1 MIKMNNS
8 IILRIVIIV
17 GSLIFAVGSFY
28 VLTNFR
34 LDAVETSAVKAEE
47 KVEDIDAKMD
57 MIEDTVLIMQ
67 YDLRYIKNELIEQ
80 KEISKQILMEL
91 TK

>member
-1 MIKMNNS
+1 MQKINNS
-8 IILRIVIIV
+8 IVLRIVITLV
-17 GSLIFAVGSFY
+17 GLIFVAGSFY

-34 LDAVETSAVKAEE
+34 LDTVEANATKAEE
-47 KVEDIDAKMD
+47 KVENIDAKMD
-57 MIEDTVLIMQ
+57 TIEDTVLIMQ